1 MRIVI
6 ALAITAGMVCAQKL
20 ATGDQIA
27 QLAEVQAQL
36 QAAKAREAAWQA
48 SLSDLRQ
55 RYNDNYPDVATA
67 KKMLEEARSQELML
81 EKQLDRYKA
90 LAAAGILPPSQPVVE
105 PLKIALPDRWWK
117 NAATAQFVGLT
128 ADQQKK
134 MDEVFQQYRLRLID
148 LNGTLQKEEVTLE
161 PLVSAEPLDEAK
173 ITAQIDRVAQARAEL
188 EKANGRMLLGIRK
201 LLTPDQWSKL
211 NEGFAMMPGLFG
223 FSGKKLTR

>member
-6 ALAITAGMVCAQKL
+6 VLGVWVGTVWAQKPANDAANLKAEL
-20 ATGDQIA
+20 AA
-27 QLAEVQAQL
+27 VQAQL
-36 QAAKAREAAWQA
+36 LAAKAQEAARQA
-48 SLSDLRQ
+48 QVDDLSK
-55 RYNDNYPDVATA
+55 RYSDNYPDLADA
-67 KKMLEEARSQELML
+67 KKALEEVHEQGLRL
-81 EKQLDRYKA
+81 EKQLDRYKV
-90 LAAAGILPPSQPVVE
+90 LAASGFLPPQTPAES
-105 PLKIALPDRWWK
+105 LKIALPDRWWK

-134 MDEVFQQYRLRLID
+134 MDEVFQQYRLKLID

-211 NEGFAMMPGLFG
+211 NEGFALMPA
-223 FSGKKLTR
+223 KKVTK